1 VSTNE
6 QNRGEA
12 LFKQYLAAWGYSDVE
27 YEPEWLNP
35 PKKPDFLIKTAWGEV
50 VVEVEAFETW
60 GLLTGLRDGMFAMQT
75 LTKTLRPIR
84 RAISHGAEQM
94 KGIEDRPLVVVLANP
109 DNRVPLS
116 SQFVM
121 AAMYG
126 DPEFVFPADPTQPGF
141 WRAGR
146 NGRLY
151 LVNERGVAHGNH
163 EYVSAVAVLRE
174 TAMSSPVPRT
184 SVTLDVFET
193 MSDRCVPLPSPLFAH
208 DGDTRWSLL
217 GPGKYGVREPDGA

>member
-1 VSTNE
+1 VSPNE
-6 QNRGEA
+6 QNWGEA
-12 LFKQYLAAWGYSDVE
+12 LFRRYLAAWGYRDVE

-50 VVEVEAFETW
+50 VVEVETFETW

-84 RAISHGAEQM
+84 RAISHAAEQL

-116 SQFVM
+116 SRFVM

-126 DPEFVFPADPTQPGF
+126 DPEYVFPADRTQPSF
-141 WRAGR
+141 WQAGR

-151 LVNERGVAHGNH
+151 LVNERGIAHGNH
-163 EYVSAVAVLRE
+163 AYVSAVAVLRE
-174 TAMSSPVPRT
+174 TTMSSRPSGTMVG
-184 SVTLDVFET
+184 LDMFET
-193 MSDRCVPLPSPLFAH
+193 ASDRCVPLPLPLFSH
-208 DGDTRWSLL
+208 DGDTRWGLL
-217 GPGKYGVREPDGA
+217 NPGKYGLRKPDEA